1 MLPGGANQFPGGVA
15 LTESQRLFT
24 AHCYANYAALGCDN
38 PTDRTP
44 KEWVTYVSI
53 PEATLWRSKLN
64 GSARLHLSYAPMRT
78 ALAHWSPDGQQIAFS
93 GTAPGKP
100 WKVFLI
106 SKDGGSPQAVTPEEG
121 RETDPTWPPDGN
133 TLAFGRRGLT
143 AEVAFIELF
152 NLKTRQLSHLL
163 GGDKIFAPRRSP
175 DGGYIIAISAGN
187 NKLML
192 YDVKTEK
199 WRQLNTT
206 PDFFGYLPG
215 LKTAPMFISTP
226 SC

>member
-1 MLPGGANQFPGGVA
+1 M
-15 LTESQRLFT
+15 
-24 AHCYANYAALGCDN
+24 
-38 PTDRTP
+38 
-44 KEWVTYVSI
+44 
-53 PEATLWRSKLN
+53 
-64 GSARLHLSYAPMRT
+64 
-78 ALAHWSPDGQQIAFS
+78 
-93 GTAPGKP
+93 
-100 WKVFLI
+100 
-106 SKDGGSPQAVTPEEG
+106 

-133 TLAFGRRGLT
+133 TLAFGHRGLT

-152 NLKTRQLSHLL
+152 NLKTRQLSRLL